1 MQSLHQVVT
10 DWLRVRRVLSA
21 LGLPR
26 DGKALNSP
34 AVHLRP
40 WRGGQE
46 QGRRG
51 AQRTAPKGRTGDR
64 GAGRGAG
71 GRGARSLISALSAA
85 GRLHGARLAAG
96 SYRRGACAFEWTL
109 CTVALVLLHR
119 ELPWSR
125 PNLCGA
131 PVPNHAP
138 SNTRSCSPPPHLS
151 PSPPPAN
158 TPGPTIADAPVR
170 ITPRPAPPHAR
181 RGAGHGVCFGRE
193 RGEELPHHDA
203 GELGPSD
210 AAGRLLH
217 RM

>member
-1 MQSLHQVVT
+1 MQSLHQVVPCAPCAPGV
-10 DWLRVRRVLSA
+10 LRCP
-21 LGLPR
+21 GL

-40 WRGGQE
+40 RRGEHE

-51 AQRTAPKGRTGDR
+51 AQRTAPEGRTGDR

-109 CTVALVLLHR
+109 CTIALVLLHR

-131 PVPNHAP
+131 PVPQSRSLQHTFMLASPPLAP
-138 SNTRSCSPPPHLS
+138 SRKHPRSDHRRCASSYLS
-151 PSPPPAN
+151 SSSASAC
-158 TPGPTIADAPVR
+158 TSGSWSWHMLWSRA
-170 ITPRPAPPHAR
+170 
-181 RGAGHGVCFGRE
+181 C
-193 RGEELPHHDA
+193 
-203 GELGPSD
+203 
-210 AAGRLLH
+210 
-217 RM
+217 

>member
-40 WRGGQE
+40 RRGGQE

-51 AQRTAPKGRTGDR
+51 AQRTAPRGRTGDR

-131 PVPNHAP
+131 PVPQ
-138 SNTRSCSPPPHLS
+138 SRSLQHTFMLAS
-151 PSPPPAN
+151 PSPLPL
-158 TPGPTIADAPVR
+158 APSR
-170 ITPRPAPPHAR
+170 KHPRSDHR
-181 RGAGHGVCFGRE
+181 RCASSYHSSSSASACTSG
-193 RGEELPHHDA
+193 
-203 GELGPSD
+203 SWSW
-210 AAGRLLH
+210 
-217 RM
+217 RMLWSRAW